1 MRSIGLVLLTFLLGI
16 SCVQAEQG
24 VPGVTGMGVKL
35 GFGYATL
42 NNTVDEFSD
51 EESFAGVVFGA
62 FMTYSF
68 TPAFSLQ
75 PELLFVR
82 KGAGGSFMRGRSW
95 RHNYLEVPVLAK
107 YCLSPN
113 TKLKPSLFL
122 GPALAVLLSAE
133 FQSSVI
139 GDPVDIKDAMK
150 GTDFSF
156 VIGGVLEYHHFA
168 FDIRYDISLGNVY
181 DPDEWNRLLDAEEP
195 YDIFHMDQSDTVTN
209 RFFSFA
215 LCYRF

>member
-1 MRSIGLVLLTFLLGI
+1 MKSFGIVFLTFLLGI
-16 SCVQAEQG
+16 SCAWAEQG
-24 VPGVTGMGVKL
+24 IPGVTGMGVKL

-42 NNTVDEFSD
+42 DNTVDTFSD
-51 EESFAGVVFGA
+51 EESYAGGTFGA
-62 FMTYSF
+62 FITYSF

-75 PELLFVR
+75 PELLFVM

-113 TKLKPSLFL
+113 AKLKPSLFL

-133 FQSSVI
+133 FQASANS
-139 GDPVDIKDAMK
+139 DPVDIKEVMK

-156 VIGGVLEYHHFA
+156 VIGGALEYRHFA
-168 FDIRYDISLGNVY
+168 FDIRYDVSLGNVY
-181 DPDEWNRLLDAEEP
+181 DPDEWNRLLDAEEM
-195 YDIFHMDQSDTVTN
+195 YDIYHMDQNDTVTN
-209 RFFSFA
+209 SFFSFA
-215 LCYRF
+215 LGYRF